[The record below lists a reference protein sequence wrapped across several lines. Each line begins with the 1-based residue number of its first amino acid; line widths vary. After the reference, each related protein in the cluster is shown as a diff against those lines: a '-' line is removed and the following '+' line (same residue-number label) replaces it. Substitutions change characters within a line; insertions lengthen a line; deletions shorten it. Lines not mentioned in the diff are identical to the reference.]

1 MELDETTGLVHLKG
15 LLLQQIEIQEKVNN
29 RYAKI
34 LRRISYISLALSISI
49 LGGIFFIIYSINR
62 PESRI
67 NALIEEVNGFEIR
80 TSLLRDYIDED
91 KNELDSIHN
100 LIDSMKIKIK

>member
-15 LLLQQIEIQEKVNN
+15 LLLQQIEIQEKVNA

-34 LRRISYISLALSISI
+34 LRRIAYISIAMCISI
-49 LGGIFFIIYSINR
+49 LCGIFFIIYTINK
-62 PESRI
+62 PESRT
-67 NALIEEVNGFEIR
+67 NALMDEVNGFEIR

-91 KNELDSIHN
+91 RIELDSIHN
-100 LIDSMKIKIK
+100 LIDSMKIKVK